1 MRKKV
6 YECAECGTELCVG
19 DKCKW
24 IEQKVLCKDCSLVMR
39 YKRFAEWDKT
49 YPDIEIK
56 ESDKF

>member
-1 MRKKV
+1 MRKKI

-24 IEQKVLCKDCSLVMR
+24 IEQRILCKDCALVMR
-39 YKRFAEWDKT
+39 YKRFKEWDIT

-56 ESDKF
+56 EGDKF